1 MLAIFKRELSSYFT
15 SPIGYV
21 FLAVF
26 YFFSGMF
33 FYSVLYSNSTDIS
46 YVFSGMFTV
55 LLFVVPL
62 LTMRLM
68 SEEKKQKT
76 DQLLLTSPVSLTGL
90 VLGKFLAA
98 VCMYAIA
105 LSVTVVYSLILAGF
119 ASPEWMVVIGNI
131 FGSLLLGSALI
142 AIGLF
147 ISSMTE
153 NQMIAAV
160 GSFAVMMFILMMDSF
175 VSIIPSGL
183 SFISRILTGLSF
195 MTRYNE
201 LVTGILN
208 IGTILFF
215 ISVAVVF
222 NFLTVRV
229 LEKRRWGR

>member
-1 MLAIFKRELSSYFT
+1 MLAILKRELSSYFT

-105 LSVTVVYSLILAGF
+105 LAVTVVYSLILRGLPRRNGW
-119 ASPEWMVVIGNI
+119 S
-131 FGSLLLGSALI
+131 SSATFS
-142 AIGLF
+142 A
-147 ISSMTE
+147 
-153 NQMIAAV
+153 
-160 GSFAVMMFILMMDSF
+160 
-175 VSIIPSGL
+175 
-183 SFISRILTGLSF
+183 RCC
-195 MTRYNE
+195 
-201 LVTGILN
+201 
-208 IGTILFF
+208 
-215 ISVAVVF
+215 
-222 NFLTVRV
+222 
-229 LEKRRWGR
+229 WGRP

>member
-1 MLAIFKRELSSYFT
+1 MLAILKRELNSYFT

-21 FLAVF
+21 YLAVF

-46 YVFSGMFTV
+46 YVFSGLFTV
-55 LLFVVPL
+55 LLFIVPL
-62 LTMRLM
+62 LTMRLL

-90 VLGKFLAA
+90 VVGKFLAA
-98 VCMYAIA
+98 LCMYAIGLA
-105 LSVTVVYSLILAGF
+105 ITVVYSLILAGF
-119 ASPEWMVVIGNI
+119 ASPQWMVIIGNI
-131 FGSLLLGSALI
+131 FGTLLLGAALI
-142 AIGLF
+142 SIGLF

-175 VSIIPSGL
+175 AGILPASL
-183 SFISRILTGLSF
+183 SFIGTLLTNLSF

-201 LVTGILN
+201 LVSGVLN
-208 IGTILFF
+208 IGTVLFF
-215 ISVAVVF
+215 VSVAVIF
-222 NFLTVRV
+222 NFLTIRV
-229 LEKRRWGR
+229 LEKRRWG

>member
-1 MLAIFKRELSSYFT
+1 MLAILKRELNSYFT

-46 YVFSGMFTV
+46 YVFSGLFTV
-55 LLFVVPL
+55 LLFIVPL
-62 LTMRLM
+62 LTMRLL

-90 VLGKFLAA
+90 VVGKFLAA
-98 VCMYAIA
+98 LSMYAIGLA
-105 LSVTVVYSLILAGF
+105 ITVVYSLILAGF
-119 ASPEWMVVIGNI
+119 ASPQWMVIIGNI
-131 FGSLLLGSALI
+131 FGTLLLGAALI
-142 AIGLF
+142 SIGLF

-175 VSIIPSGL
+175 AGILPASL
-183 SFISRILTGLSF
+183 SFVGTLLTSLSF

-201 LVTGILN
+201 LVSGVLN
-208 IGTILFF
+208 IGTVLFF
-215 ISVAVVF
+215 VSVAVIF
-222 NFLTVRV
+222 NFLTIRV
-229 LEKRRWGR
+229 LEKRRWG